1 MNDNEIVNL
10 VWGVMA
16 LEKRFEDDP
25 YSLSADEIELLR
37 DNENRKCIWRCL
49 AG

>member
-25 YSLSADEIELLR
+25 YSLSLEEIKVLNDIEQHR
-37 DNENRKCIWRCL
+37 IV
-49 AG
+49 